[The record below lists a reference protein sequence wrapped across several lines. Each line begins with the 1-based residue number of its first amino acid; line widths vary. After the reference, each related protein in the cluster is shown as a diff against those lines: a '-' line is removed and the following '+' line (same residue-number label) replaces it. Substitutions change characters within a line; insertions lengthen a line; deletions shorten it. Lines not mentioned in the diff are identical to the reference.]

1 MTIYSLVITPFPI
14 WNQSIVPCPFLA
26 VAFWPA
32 YRFSGHSHL
41 SKNFL
46 QCVVIHTVKG
56 FSIVHEA
63 EVNVFLEFPCF
74 LYDPT
79 NVSNLIP
86 GSFNSKNL
94 GKNKRKQGLGKQSKT
109 VKCRLCTKVKHAA
122 GTFSQLMVCKVE
134 FAFL

>member
-1 MTIYSLVITPFPI
+1 MR
-14 WNQSIVPCPFLA
+14 W
-26 VAFWPA
+26 
-32 YRFSGHSHL
+32 SGIPL
-41 SKNFL
+41 FKNFP
-46 QCVVIHTVKG
+46 QFVVTHTVKG

-63 EVNVFLEFPCF
+63 EVDVFLEFPCF
-74 LYDPT
+74 LYEPT